1 MTTYAML
8 TRLSPDALKDPSTIG
23 DLANRVI
30 GEIRTRCPHVHWV
43 ANYAVLGPYDYLDV
57 FEAADEHDAAKVAAI
72 VRSLG
77 HATTETWTLVP
88 WKRYEAVLEVLEEAA

>member
-1 MTTYAML
+1 MMFAMM
-8 TRLSPDALKDPSTIG
+8 TRLSPDALKDPGTIE

-30 GEIRTRCPHVHWV
+30 SEIEQKCPGIHWV

-57 FEAADEHDAAKVAAI
+57 FEAANEYEAAKVAAI

-88 WKRYEAVLEVLEEAA
+88 WKRYEEMLEVWEKAA

>member
-1 MTTYAML
+1 MMTFAML
-8 TRLSPDALKDPSTIG
+8 TRLSPDALRDPGTIG
-23 DLANRVI
+23 SLAKRVI
-30 GEIRTRCPHVHWV
+30 AETERRCPHTRWV

-57 FEAADEHDAAKVAAI
+57 FEAADEQEAAMVAAI

-88 WKRYEAVLEVLEEAA
+88 WKRYEAVLELLQEAA